1 MSEQNYSEPIKNP
14 VAERNRQNGA
24 KGHGPTT
31 EAGRLQTDLSK
42 VTHGIR
48 CERPVIP
55 GVERPED
62 WETHYAS
69 LRAALGPKGDFEELL
84 VYRIAL
90 NFWRLGRVIRAENA
104 EIQESAERVR
114 KGIAEQRQQSEYLG
128 DTWIPQ
134 KRRKETTPEQ
144 QAQERLREAER
155 ERELEL
161 KAEIITAQR
170 LVPCEDDL
178 NRFVIYERQ
187 LESSIRSN
195 LHELQRLQA
204 ARAGQVC
211 PAPLAVDISVTGSKP
226 ELLG

>member
-1 MSEQNYSEPIKNP
+1 MSAEGHHEPMNEQNYNEPIKSP
-14 VAERNRQNGA
+14 VAERNRLNGM
-24 KGHGPTT
+24 KSHGPTT

-48 CERPVIP
+48 CERPVVP
-55 GVERPED
+55 GVEQPED

-69 LRAALGPKGDFEELL
+69 LRAALDPEGDFEELL

-114 KGIAEQRQQSEYLG
+114 KEIEDREQSGSLG
-128 DTWIPQ
+128 DIFISL
-134 KRRKETTPEQ
+134 KRRKEATPEQ
-144 QAQERLREAER
+144 QAQELLREAE
-155 ERELEL
+155 L
-161 KAEIITAQR
+161 KTAQR
-170 LVPCEDDL
+170 LVPYEADL

-204 ARAGQVC
+204 ARAGQIC
-211 PAPLAVDISVTGSKP
+211 RAPLVVDVSVTGSKP
-226 ELLG
+226 DLRG